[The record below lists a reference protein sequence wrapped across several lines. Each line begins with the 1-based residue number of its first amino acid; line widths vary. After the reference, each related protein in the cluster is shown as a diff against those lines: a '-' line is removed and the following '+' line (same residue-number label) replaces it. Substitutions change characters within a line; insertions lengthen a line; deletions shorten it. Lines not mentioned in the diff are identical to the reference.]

1 MSKHLVL
8 MCTSEVNGVPDK
20 IKILP
25 FGDVKSQKGNFIVD
39 DESFKLIKNHFKN
52 RGLDLVID
60 YEHQT
65 LENTQAPAGG
75 WIKDIEKEGDAIVA
89 KVEWTPK
96 AKDYLQNKEYRYL
109 SPVVLVR
116 KKDNKAVVLHSVA
129 LTNTPAIDNMYP
141 IVNSINLNEYEDDEG
156 GEKTMD
162 LKELAKQ
169 LRLPEDATEEQI
181 KEVLAKIV
189 EAAEKIKADGE
200 GKKDP
205 EGQPGGKVEGDNA
218 ADPNKDKKETEVV
231 ANKTILGALGLS
243 SNAKTEDV
251 AAVIMSL
258 KNSVND
264 VNELKEKL
272 KKDESKALVM
282 KALKEGKITTAQQE
296 WAEEYALK
304 DADGFKAFTEKA
316 ARVVPVDKVNYGKDK
331 EKTDFTDDTTMQALK
346 QLGVSAEDVKKYGE
360 VECKW

>member
-8 MCTSEVNGVPDK
+8 TCTAEVNGIPDK

-39 DESFKLIKNHFKN
+39 DDSFRQIKNNFKK

-65 LENTQAPAGG
+65 LENIQAPAGG

-96 AKDYLQNKEYRYL
+96 AKEYLKNKEYRYL

-141 IVNSINLNEYEDDEG
+141 IINSINLKQYDDEE
-156 GEKTMD
+156 EKQMD
-162 LKELAKQ
+162 LKEVAKQ
-169 LRLPEDATEEQI
+169 LGLPEDATEEQI
-181 KEVLAKIV
+181 KEVLAK
-189 EAAEKIKADGE
+189 
-200 GKKDP
+200 
-205 EGQPGGKVEGDNA
+205 A
-218 ADPNKDKKETEVV
+218 ADAIKKMQSNIEPGAEAKETEKKEEPKEQEKTEVV
-231 ANKTILGALGLS
+231 ANKTILGALGLKED
-243 SNAKTEDV
+243 AKTEDV
-251 AAVIMSL
+251 AAVIISL
-258 KNSVND
+258 KNSVAD
-264 VNELKEKL
+264 VKSLKEKIQ
-272 KKDESKALVM
+272 KDESKQLVM

-296 WAEEYALK
+296 WAEGYAFENPE
-304 DADGFKAFTEKA
+304 GFKAFVAKA
-316 ARVVPVDKVNYGKDK
+316 TRVVPVDKVKYSDDK
-331 EKTDFTDDTTMQALK
+331 KTDDFTDDTTMKVLK
-346 QLGVSAEDVKKYGE
+346 QLGVSKEDVEKNGE